1 MLVIKGRIPVKAAS
15 LPALLEAASAM
26 TAETL
31 AEEGCLQY
39 VFAVDAAEALVVHL
53 FEHWESGEALDAH
66 FATEH
71 FRSFSEVLI
80 AAADGTADFDRYEVS
95 ARAPLFG

>member
-1 MLVIKGRIPVKAAS
+1 MLVIKGRIAVKAAE
-15 LPALLEAASAM
+15 LPALLEAASVM
-26 TAETL
+26 TADTL

-53 FEHWESGEALDAH
+53 FEHWESGEALEEH
-66 FATEH
+66 FSTDH

-80 AAADGTADFDRYEVS
+80 NAADGTADFDRYEVS
-95 ARAPLFG
+95 SRVPLFG